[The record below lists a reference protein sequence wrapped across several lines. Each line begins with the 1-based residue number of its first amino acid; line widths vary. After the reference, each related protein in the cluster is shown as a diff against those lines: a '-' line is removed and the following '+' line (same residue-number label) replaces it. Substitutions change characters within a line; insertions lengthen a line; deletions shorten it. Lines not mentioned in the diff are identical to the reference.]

1 MTAHAHGDIAP
12 EDAQTWFRAAQSAFK
27 IAPGG
32 EGGSGVGEVPAR
44 ARLLPVGHTVVAA
57 AGLNPDDVNS
67 ALLTFVQTDVAT
79 PATAARMLV
88 LRALLAEPCFSELR
102 YDPTHTFAYFACP
115 VCEQWRG
122 GFIANAT
129 YRPAH
134 ARASLY
140 GITMSSR

>member
-1 MTAHAHGDIAP
+1 MKTL
-12 EDAQTWFRAAQSAFK
+12 RAVR
-27 IAPGG
+27 IREPGG
-32 EGGSGVGEVPAR
+32 VEVLDLGEVSLRDPGPGEVR
-44 ARLLPVGHTVVAA
+44 VRVAA

-102 YDPTHTFAYFACP
+102 YDPSHACYLAFLP
-115 VCEQWRG
+115 TYPAWEQCGAG
-122 GFIANAT
+122 GFIANPT

-140 GITMSSR
+140 GIALSIALSSR